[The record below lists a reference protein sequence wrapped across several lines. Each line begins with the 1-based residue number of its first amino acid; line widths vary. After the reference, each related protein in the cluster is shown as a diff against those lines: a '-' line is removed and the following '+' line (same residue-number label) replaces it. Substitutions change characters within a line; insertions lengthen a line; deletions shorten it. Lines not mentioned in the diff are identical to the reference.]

1 MIEDLSYKLQYM
13 NSSQVWGFCVFLQ
26 SPRNTIERC
35 SPFVP
40 GHKDLSRQAQYTQ
53 DKEPY
58 PELPRYNRF
67 FQDCREF
74 HKQLQYP
81 TQNYQHALDQF
92 QRLILIQSELVEQM
106 KISKPIE

>member
-1 MIEDLSYKLQYM
+1 M
-13 NSSQVWGFCVFLQ
+13 NSCQARGFCTFLKL
-26 SPRNTIERC
+26 PGNTIERC

-58 PELPRYNRF
+58 PEVPRKHRF

-74 HKQLQYP
+74 NKQLQYP
-81 TQNYQHALDQF
+81 NPNYQLAPDQF
-92 QRLILIQSELVEQM
+92 QWLILIKRMSIKLIKTSLQIQQ
-106 KISKPIE
+106 IY

>member
-1 MIEDLSYKLQYM
+1 M
-13 NSSQVWGFCVFLQ
+13 NSCQARGFCTFLKL
-26 SPRNTIERC
+26 PGNTIERC

-81 TQNYQHALDQF
+81 HPNYQLAPDQF
-92 QRLILIQSELVEQM
+92 KRLILIKRMSIKLIKTSLQIQQ
-106 KISKPIE
+106 IY